1 MTEGDVS
8 QLARPRRGHFDLGTG
23 YHGDL
28 WLDLDALFLWPDRL
42 GPAVRQLAA
51 ELRRYRL
58 DAVSG
63 PLTGGAFLA
72 QQLAGLLGTAFL
84 PAYPAAGSPPPGF
97 RVPAGL
103 REGISGWRVAVADDA
118 VNAGTAVLAT
128 CEDLRGAG
136 AVPVAVA
143 ALLALGP
150 ARARLAGTLRLPF
163 HAVSALASEAWPAGN
178 CALCASGVPIDP
190 PAA

>member
-1 MTEGDVS
+1 MTDGDVS
-8 QLARPRRGHFDLGTG
+8 RLARPRRGHFDLGTG

-42 GPAVRQLAA
+42 GPAVGQLAR
-51 ELRRYRL
+51 ELRGYRL

-84 PAYPAAGSPPPGF
+84 PAHPAAGSQPGF
-97 RVPAGL
+97 RVAAGL
-103 REGISGWRVAVADDA
+103 RKGISGWREVVADDA

-128 CEDLRGAG
+128 CEELRGAG

-150 ARARLAGTLRLPF
+150 ARARLAGTLGLPF
-163 HAVSALASEAWPAGN
+163 HAVSALASEAWPAGK
-178 CALCASGVPIDP
+178 CALCASGVPIGQP
-190 PAA
+190 PA

>member
-1 MTEGDVS
+1 MTDGDVS
-8 QLARPRRGHFDLGTG
+8 ELARPRRGHFDLGTG

-42 GPAVRQLAA
+42 GPAARQLAA
-51 ELRRYRL
+51 ELRRYRP

-72 QQLAGLLGTAFL
+72 QLLAGLLGTAFL
-84 PAYPAAGSPPPGF
+84 PAHPAAGSPPGF
-97 RVPAGL
+97 LVPAGL
-103 REGISGWRVAVADDA
+103 REGITGWRVAVADDA
-118 VNAGTAVLAT
+118 VNVGTAVLAT
-128 CEDLRGAG
+128 CEELRGAG

-150 ARARLAGTLRLPF
+150 ARARLAGTLGLPF
-163 HAVSALASEAWPAGN
+163 HTVSALASEAWPAGN
-178 CALCASGVPIDP
+178 CALCASGVPIDQP
-190 PAA
+190 WA